1 MGLNSHLSKLKSC
14 RTVIELLSI
23 AYQIIFAAQKKLA
36 QILDCLTYLEYTSLN
51 RMNFFINFIGV
62 ISRRKWYWYQ
72 IKTHIITSNLFYHSK
87 ATS

>member
-23 AYQIIFAAQKKLA
+23 ATKLTLLRKKKLA

-72 IKTHIITSNLFYHSK
+72 IKTHIITSNLFYH
-87 ATS
+87 